1 MLSVYVEDLDDV
13 WCRPMRMMRMYGV
26 PGGTGA
32 RHKSK
37 GLRVSD
43 DSSGDAAAS
52 SSLELSKLAHWFSYI
67 HGSHLP

>member
-1 MLSVYVEDLDDV
+1 
-13 WCRPMRMMRMYGV
+13 MRMYGV

-32 RHKSK
+32 RHKGK
-37 GLRVSD
+37 GLRVND